1 MAKFSLIGS
10 TVSIGGTSSC
20 VESGDVDFG
29 ELNLVETTCSSDK
42 TKTYEAGTFNS
53 ASGSVTIN
61 SDTALAGWLT
71 TFGKDVEAVAT
82 LPPAVT
88 IVFAWPDSATPAALT
103 FTGYVTDVSLPVGVD
118 QAATITFNFTGSQ
131 AITSFTP

>member
-1 MAKFSLIGS
+1 MAKFSLVGS

-20 VESGDVDFG
+20 VESGDVDLG
-29 ELNLVETTCSSDK
+29 ELNLVETTCSSNK
-42 TKTYEAGTFNS
+42 TKTYTAGTFNN

-61 SDTALAGWLT
+61 DTTALADWLSDYGT
-71 TFGKDVEAVAT
+71 DVAIPSAVAIIFT
-82 LPPAVT
+82 
-88 IVFAWPDSATPAALT
+88 WPDAGAAALT
-103 FTGYVTDVSLPVGVD
+103 FNAYITDVSFPVGVD

>member
-61 SDTALAGWLT
+61 SDTALGAWLT
-71 TFGKDVEAVAT
+71 AFGKDSDPT
-82 LPPAVT
+82 LPPAVA
-88 IVFAWPDSATPAALT
+88 IVFGWPDTGTATLT
-103 FTGYVTDVSLPVGVD
+103 FNGYITDVSLPVGVD

>member
-1 MAKFSLIGS
+1 MSNYSLIGA

-29 ELNLVETTCSSDK
+29 ELNLVETTCSTDK
-42 TKTYEAGTFNS
+42 TRTYTAGTFNA

-61 SDTALAGWLT
+61 DTSALADWLADYGT
-71 TFGKDVEAVAT
+71 DAVV
-82 LPPAVT
+82 PSAVSIAFT
-88 IVFAWPDSATPAALT
+88 WPEDAGGYALD
-103 FTGYVTDVSLPVGVD
+103 FTGYITDVSTPVGVD

-131 AITSFTP
+131 AITSFAAS

>member
-1 MAKFSLIGS
+1 MAKFSLVGS

-20 VESGDVDFG
+20 VESGDVDLG

-42 TKTYEAGTFNS
+42 TKTYTAGTFNN

-61 SDTALAGWLT
+61 DTTALAQWLSAYGT
-71 TFGKDVEAVAT
+71 DTAVPTAVEIIFT
-82 LPPAVT
+82 
-88 IVFAWPDSATPAALT
+88 WPDAATDSALT
-103 FTGYVTDVSLPVGVD
+103 FTGYITDVSIPVGVD